1 MPKDS
6 NSDSSCSGAGLFV
19 VDILRPHRILRISR
33 EQSVRIALCTLSRG
47 IDSGARGT
55 MPASF
60 KICLFVL
67 SGIVAAVL
75 ATHAHGQSVPPAEKI
90 VVSYPSKSITN
101 FPILETARQKGFF
114 QREGLHVSLVY
125 IRGGL
130 DIQTL
135 LTNDADFAMGSTTAV
150 TAFVAGAPLRIVL
163 SYNAHVDQGLYAQA
177 KYRRIADLKGQ
188 PIGSLNP
195 GGLVDTM
202 VRRILIK
209 NGVQPERDVNLLAMG
224 GTPERF
230 AALRAGAIAAT
241 MLSSPFNFLADK
253 EGFSKLA
260 TTRDYVDVPGTA
272 VVVNAEKVKKQ
283 PNTVKRFI
291 RASLRSMNYIR
302 DNRADTTQ
310 LLAREFSMDQETA
323 ALAYKQLLDLLS
335 PDGRNRVSGYQLLV
349 DFARAAQKID
359 RPINAA
365 QLIDETLLDEV
376 MREGGIS
383 K

>member
-1 MPKDS
+1 
-6 NSDSSCSGAGLFV
+6 
-19 VDILRPHRILRISR
+19 
-33 EQSVRIALCTLSRG
+33 
-47 IDSGARGT
+47 

-60 KICLFVL
+60 KIRLLAL
-67 SGIVAAVL
+67 SGIVAAAV
-75 ATHAHGQSVPPAEKI
+75 ATHAHGQSVATPEKI

-114 QREGLHVSLVY
+114 AREGLNVTLVY

-209 NGVQPERDVNLLAMG
+209 NGVQPERDVNIMAMG

-260 TTRDYVDVPGTA
+260 VTRDYVDVPGTA
-272 VVVNAEKVKKQ
+272 VVVNADKIKKQ

-291 RASLRSMNYIR
+291 RASLRAMQYIR
-302 DNRADTTQ
+302 DNRADTAQ
-310 LLAREFSMDQETA
+310 LLAREFSMEGEIA
-323 ALAYKQLLDLLS
+323 ALAYRQLLELLS
-335 PDGRNRVSGYQLLV
+335 PDGKNRVPGYQLLV
-349 DFARAAQKID
+349 DFARVAQKIE

-365 QLIDETLLDEV
+365 QLIDETLLDEI
-376 MREGGIS
+376 MREGGVP

>member
-1 MPKDS
+1 MPVS
-6 NSDSSCSGAGLFV
+6 
-19 VDILRPHRILRISR
+19 LRMGSFALSA
-33 EQSVRIALCTLSRG
+33 VIAMVIVSQ
-47 IDSGARGT
+47 AR
-55 MPASF
+55 
-60 KICLFVL
+60 
-67 SGIVAAVL
+67 
-75 ATHAHGQSVPPAEKI
+75 GQSVAPSEKI

-114 QREGLHVSLVY
+114 QREGLDVSLIY

-130 DIQTL
+130 DIKTL

-188 PIGSLNP
+188 SIGSLNP

-202 VRRILIK
+202 VRRILVK
-209 NGVQPERDVNLLAMG
+209 NGLQPERDVNLLAMG

-241 MLSSPFNFLADK
+241 MLSSPFNFVADK

-260 TTRDYVDVPGTA
+260 TTREYVDVPGTA
-272 VVVNAEKVKKQ
+272 VVVAAEKIKKQ
-283 PNTVKRFI
+283 PNTIKRFM
-291 RASLRSMNYIR
+291 RASLRAMKYIR
-302 DNRADTTQ
+302 DNRADTTR
-310 LLAREFSMDQETA
+310 LIAREFGMDEGIA
-323 ALAYKQLLDLLS
+323 SLAYGQLLELLS

-359 RPINAA
+359 RPVNAA
-365 QLIDETLLDEV
+365 QLIDESLLDEV
-376 MREGGIS
+376 MRERDVWNQR
-383 K
+383 

>member
-1 MPKDS
+1 
-6 NSDSSCSGAGLFV
+6 
-19 VDILRPHRILRISR
+19 
-33 EQSVRIALCTLSRG
+33 
-47 IDSGARGT
+47 

-60 KICLFVL
+60 KICLFAL
-67 SGIVAAVL
+67 SVIVVAA
-75 ATHAHGQSVPPAEKI
+75 AAAQAQSVASPEKI

-114 QREGLHVSLVY
+114 QRERLDVSLVY

-130 DIQTL
+130 DIKTL

-150 TAFVAGAPLRIVL
+150 TAFVAGAPLRIIL

-195 GGLVDTM
+195 GGLVHTM
-202 VRRILIK
+202 VRRILVK
-209 NGVQPERDVNLLAMG
+209 NGLQPERDVNLLAMG

-260 TTRDYVDVPGTA
+260 TTREYVDVPGTA
-272 VVVNAEKVKKQ
+272 VVVHADKIKKQ
-283 PNTVKRFI
+283 PNTLKRFM
-291 RASLRSMNYIR
+291 RASLSAMKYIR
-302 DNRADTTQ
+302 DNRGDTTR
-310 LLAREFSMDQETA
+310 LIAREFGMDQEIA
-323 ALAYKQLLDLLS
+323 GLAYGQLLELLS

-365 QLIDETLLDEV
+365 QLIDETLLDEL
-376 MREGGIS
+376 MREGAVS

>member
-1 MPKDS
+1 M
-6 NSDSSCSGAGLFV
+6 LV
-19 VDILRPHRILRISR
+19 
-33 EQSVRIALCTLSRG
+33 
-47 IDSGARGT
+47 
-55 MPASF
+55 SF
-60 KICLFVL
+60 KIYWLALTAMIASFV
-67 SGIVAAVL
+67 
-75 ATHAHGQSVPPAEKI
+75 ATEAQGQSVAPAEKI

-114 QREGLHVSLVY
+114 QREGLQVSLVY
-125 IRGGL
+125 VRGGL
-130 DIQTL
+130 DIKTL
-135 LTNDADFAMGSTTAV
+135 LTDDADFAMGSTTAV
-150 TAFVAGAPLRIVL
+150 TAFVAGAPLRIIL

-209 NGVQPERDVNLLAMG
+209 NGLQPERDVNLLAMG

-260 TTRDYVDVPGTA
+260 ATRDYVDVPGTA
-272 VVVNAEKVKKQ
+272 VVVNAEKIKKQ
-283 PNTVKRFI
+283 PGTLKRFM
-291 RASLRSMNYIR
+291 RASLRAMRHIR

-310 LLAREFSMDQETA
+310 LIAREFSMDPEIA
-323 ALAYKQLLDLLS
+323 GLAYKQLLELLS
-335 PDGRNRVSGYQLLV
+335 PDGRNRVNGYQLLV

-365 QLIDETLLDEV
+365 QLIDETLLGEL
-376 MREGGIS
+376 MREGEIS